1 MHTIGYY
8 IQYIKNK
15 FIYLLHLII
24 FYLIIFLIGDTPKR
38 KQLEQPDL
46 VNTTLR
52 REITQNYLV
61 NFCEQET
68 ISSPSSTDSNEFS
81 LIESE
86 SNLPSKENSPKA
98 KTIKVIDLYIDN
110 LIF

>member
-1 MHTIGYY
+1 M
-8 IQYIKNK
+8 
-15 FIYLLHLII
+15 
-24 FYLIIFLIGDTPKR
+24 YLIIFLILIGDTPKR

-52 REITQNYLV
+52 REIIQNYSD

-68 ISSPSSTDSNEFS
+68 ISTPSSVDSNDLS
-81 LIESE
+81 IIGSDT
-86 SNLPSKENSPKA
+86 NLPSKENSPKA
-98 KTIKVIDLYIDN
+98 FKVIHLLYNSIY